1 MAVTST
7 TQLADG
13 NFVSFK
19 GFYRSMGPVGT
30 FSFIQRDVGD
40 ATGGGLS
47 LIMSMARLQFGFH
60 ALIVPTIISVQDNL
74 ATPEAVELVY
84 GNTNRRVI
92 GVPDAGTSLRDVLVP
107 VAGASGNTGVYTGSK
122 PILEVSDES
131 PVGVLSFVWSTNTD
145 TKIYRVAVYGLVY
158 DGEYQA
164 KSPLDFVHGPLA
176 GPL

>member
-1 MAVTST
+1 MAVSST

-13 NFVSFK
+13 NFTSFK
-19 GFYRSMGPVGT
+19 GFYRSSGPVGT

-47 LIMSMARLQFGFH
+47 LIMSMGRLQFGFH
-60 ALIVPTIISVQDNL
+60 ALIVPTIISIQDNL

-84 GNTNRRVI
+84 LSTNRRVQA
-92 GVPDAGTSLRDVLVP
+92 VPDGGTSLRDVLVP
-107 VAGASGNTGVYTGSK
+107 TAGASGNTGVFTGSK
-122 PILEVSDES
+122 PILEVQDVG
-131 PVGVLSFVWSTNTD
+131 PVNVMNFIWSTNTD
-145 TKIYRVAVYGLVY
+145 TAIYRVSVYGLVY

-164 KSPLDFVHGPLA
+164 KSPLDFVNGPLA